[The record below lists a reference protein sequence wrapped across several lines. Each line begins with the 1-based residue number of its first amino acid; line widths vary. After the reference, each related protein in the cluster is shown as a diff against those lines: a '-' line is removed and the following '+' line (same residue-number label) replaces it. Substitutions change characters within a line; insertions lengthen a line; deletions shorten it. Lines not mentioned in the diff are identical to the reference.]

1 MKILNVNCKSN
12 TAAISRFKKHR
23 LLFNLLRSP
32 KIHQANV
39 ASDSNIGKRIINPLP
54 PITILN
60 PAPTPKTGFS
70 RNNFISA
77 SITSSLPPRRS
88 FFSLPKFKGFEKALL
103 LLIILKIKEK

>member
-1 MKILNVNCKSN
+1 MLNERPSNVKTKGSPVKMKILNVNCKSN

-39 ASDSNIGKRIINPLP
+39 ASDSNTGKRIINPLP

-60 PAPTPKTGFS
+60 PAPTHNY
-70 RNNFISA
+70 RLIVEQLVA
-77 SITSSLPPRRS
+77 SPAAVGRDV
-88 FFSLPKFKGFEKALL
+88 
-103 LLIILKIKEK
+103 